1 MSNEQPHDPTITIRL
16 ELGRV
21 TDQRDAFKAA
31 LNTELLKVAKV
42 AIYQAM
48 LDADSKAADTIGC
61 MGVEVDDLRK
71 ENARLKAE
79 VDLWKLR
86 SDNWQKLVQVTKA
99 EVERLT
105 KAHSDALADFW
116 GIHKGYFDLKA
127 EVERLKEDNRQLT
140 NAFEIAEGI
149 IKRMGKAAEAAA
161 KEGKSSV

>member
-1 MSNEQPHDPTITIRL
+1 MNNEQPHDPTITLRL

-71 ENARLKAE
+71 ENALLHERIDNLVIKNNDREAEYMKLEAENARL
-79 VDLWKLR
+79 
-86 SDNWQKLVQVTKA
+86 KA

-105 KAHSDALADFW
+105 KAGDAMACHLVCSDLPNDVC
-116 GIHKGYFDLKA
+116 GDLMK
-127 EVERLKEDNRQLT
+127 NW
-140 NAFEIAEGI
+140 N
-149 IKRMGKAAEAAA
+149 AA
-161 KEGKSSV
+161 KEGKQS

>member
-1 MSNEQPHDPTITIRL
+1 MSNEQPHDPTITLRL

-86 SDNWQKLVQVTKA
+86 SDNWQKLVQVGKDNADSLESELYTKA
-99 EVERLT
+99 GLCRSVMAEARRLR
-105 KAHSDALADFW
+105 KAGDDLADALGDTSLSEEDMEKLTQEWDRAV
-116 GIHKGYFDLKA
+116 K
-127 EVERLKEDNRQLT
+127 EVQ
-140 NAFEIAEGI
+140 
-149 IKRMGKAAEAAA
+149 
-161 KEGKSSV
+161 S

>member
-1 MSNEQPHDPTITIRL
+1 MSNEQPHDPTITLRL

-71 ENARLKAE
+71 ENTRLKAE

-99 EVERLT
+99 EVERLAMAGNQSIAVGAKLREMVGDHHWSMEFDRVRT
-105 KAHSDALADFW
+105 DWCHASRGALSRCQNPNTPPTA
-116 GIHKGYFDLKA
+116 
-127 EVERLKEDNRQLT
+127 V
-140 NAFEIAEGI
+140 
-149 IKRMGKAAEAAA
+149 
-161 KEGKSSV
+161 